1 MSRIYTDK
9 VLMIA
14 TQLAYC
20 NWEVAYSEMGKRD
33 EADITVRDGRDFMS
47 GNPEM

>member
-9 VLMIA
+9 ELMIA

-20 NWEVAYSEMGKRD
+20 NWDNVLSGFQMEQYGIMIIW
-33 EADITVRDGRDFMS
+33 ADT
-47 GNPEM
+47 ECK